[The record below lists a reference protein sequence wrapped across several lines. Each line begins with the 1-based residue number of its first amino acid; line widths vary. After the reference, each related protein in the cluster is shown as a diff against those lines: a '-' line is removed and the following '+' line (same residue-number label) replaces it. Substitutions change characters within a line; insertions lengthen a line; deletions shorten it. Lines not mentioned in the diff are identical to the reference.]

1 MTIDDLHKDGNALAG
16 LLAEVFGGEL
26 SAARRRCASC
36 RALRV
41 VGEHPLYE
49 SAGYVLRCPA
59 CGDLA
64 ATIVARS
71 DGYAVTLRGTWLLT
85 REV

>member
-1 MTIDDLHKDGNALAG
+1 MSTENLHMDGNALAG
-16 LLAEVFGGEL
+16 VLAELFGEDV
-26 SAARRRCASC
+26 SATPRRCAGC
-36 RALRV
+36 RELHM
-41 VGEHPLYE
+41 VGEHMLYE
-49 SAGYVLRCPA
+49 SAGYVLRCPG

-64 ATIVARS
+64 ATIVART

>member
-1 MTIDDLHKDGNALAG
+1 MTVEDLHTDGNHLAG
-16 LLAEVFGGEL
+16 VLAQLFGADV
-26 SAARRRCASC
+26 SDAQRRCESC
-36 RALRV
+36 RELRLI
-41 VGEHPLYE
+41 GEHPLYE

-64 ATIVARS
+64 AAIVTREG
-71 DGYAVTLRGTWLLT
+71 GYAVTLRGTWLLK